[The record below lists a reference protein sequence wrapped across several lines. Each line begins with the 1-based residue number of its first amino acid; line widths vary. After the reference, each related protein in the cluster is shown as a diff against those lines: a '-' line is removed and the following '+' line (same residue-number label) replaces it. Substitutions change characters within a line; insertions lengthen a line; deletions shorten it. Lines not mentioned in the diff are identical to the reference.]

1 MQPPQEVQGMQ
12 QGGYASAGPPP
23 PQEGQPDQAQQFFE
37 SKVAEICAQMIEGVA
52 PLFQVEPPED
62 PLVDLR
68 REEIAVK
75 AEDVERKKRE
85 GEERIG
91 LDIERLN
98 EQSRL
103 VEERIDSSEDI
114 AEMKD
119 RTAQD
124 RLDQQREFKLADLRR
139 ESNKR
144 GF

>member
-1 MQPPQEVQGMQ
+1 MVIYREQ
-12 QGGYASAGPPP
+12 
-23 PQEGQPDQAQQFFE
+23 
-37 SKVAEICAQMIEGVA
+37 SKVAQICAQMIEKIA

-68 REEIAVK
+68 REEISVK

-103 VEERIDSSEDI
+103 TEERIDSSEDI